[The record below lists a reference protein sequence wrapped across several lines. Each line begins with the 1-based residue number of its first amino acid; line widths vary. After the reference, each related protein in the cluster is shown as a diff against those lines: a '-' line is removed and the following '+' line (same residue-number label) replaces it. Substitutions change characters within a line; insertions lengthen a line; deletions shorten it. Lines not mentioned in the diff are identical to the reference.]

1 MIKSVGIDL
10 AVSGEHKV
18 RCLDERA
25 EACDGFTF
33 QTTSEGFAKL
43 ESRIFGDGSNPI
55 IIFEPT
61 GLVWLVMAIYLK
73 ARHPDCRL
81 VRVQGRKVVA
91 LRKYLHR
98 SSKSDKIDALTLAKM
113 SFIDSD
119 RLEEVYLPPEKIYS
133 MHRLARQR
141 KRLESEITTRK
152 TRIGS
157 IIDGYFPG
165 VRKAFSDPWSAHARA
180 FLSSCL
186 NPITVVQAGEKAL
199 HAFLSKERHRGKAA
213 ISESHRVF
221 FCCKDAANIYEL
233 SKPVGTI
240 GDNFFADLQEEISRE
255 LRIMEM
261 MEVESD
267 SIAKRLEE
275 LYLELHPSDNLRTIP
290 GVGEHT
296 AHIFLATVGDP
307 ARFRSQSAF
316 ANYSGVVPAA
326 RQSSQSEAKGLRMT
340 KAGPATLKWA
350 LYQASQIGRRYDPQL
365 ASVYYREMVHHGKNH
380 KQSMGAVMSHLGA
393 RVLSVLRKNEPYEL
407 RDTQGNP
414 ITQEE
419 ARRLIL
425 SDFQVP
431 EEIRRERRRCKTT
444 DNPVKARRKRR
455 EMVTNRVHEAA
466 EAPQPVV
473 ATSSPGNQ
481 FN

>member
-18 RCLDERA
+18 RCLDEKA
-25 EACDGFTF
+25 ETCDGFNF
-33 QTTSEGFAKL
+33 QTTSEGLVKL
-43 ESRIFGDGSNPI
+43 EERIFGDGSNPV

-61 GLVWLVMAIYLK
+61 GLAWLVLAIYLK
-73 ARHPDCRL
+73 ARHPGCCL

-98 SSKSDKIDALTLAKM
+98 SSKSDKIDSLTLAKM

-119 RLEEVYLPPEKIYS
+119 RLEEVYLPPEKIYT

-157 IIDGYFPG
+157 IVDGYFPG
-165 VRKAFSDPWSAHARA
+165 MRKAFSDPWSSHARA
-180 FLSSCL
+180 FLCSCL
-186 NPITVVQAGEKAL
+186 NPISVVRAGEKPL
-199 HAFLSKERHRGKAA
+199 HTFLTKERRHGKANA
-213 ISESHRVF
+213 SESHMVYLS
-221 FCCKDAANIYEL
+221 CKDVANIYEL

-240 GDNFFADLQEEISRE
+240 GDDFFADLQDEISRE
-255 LRIMEM
+255 IRIMEM
-261 MEVESD
+261 MEAESD
-267 SIAKRLEE
+267 KIARRLQE

-296 AHIFLATVGDP
+296 APIFLATVGDP

-326 RQSSQSEAKGLRMT
+326 RQSSNSEAKGLRMT

-350 LYQASQIGRRYDPQL
+350 LYQASQIGRRCDPQL

-380 KQSMGAVMSHLGA
+380 KQSMGAVMSHMGA

-407 RDTQGNP
+407 RDTQDNP
-414 ITQEE
+414 VTKEE
-419 ARRLIL
+419 ARKIIL

-431 EEIRRERRRCKTT
+431 EEIRRERRRRKTT
-444 DNPVKARRKRR
+444 DIPSNSRRKRR
-455 EMVTNRVHEAA
+455 EMVTNRAHEAA
-466 EAPQPVV
+466 EAPQPVI
-473 ATSSPGNQ
+473 ATSPGN
-481 FN
+481 